1 MLARHAILLT
11 PSIAASLPLA
21 CRGAERTFLVP
32 HACTRPKNSL
42 SSFLATDPKKH
53 LLSPIIATLPRRTEI
68 TSVFATHPRPPW
80 EASPFLFALSAAER
94 NTSLAIAL
102 PQSPI
107 LLLLI
112 LLRTLWHNGR
122 LTTLFQ
128 STDYTLF
135 PSRRGVYPIS
145 LPPEAP
151 SRTQIR
157 SATRRRVHLSTSP
170 GEGPRGRPSAPPADS
185 VCAPAPGFRIRRGG

>member
-32 HACTRPKNSL
+32 HACTRPKNPL

-53 LLSPIIATLPRRTEI
+53 LLSPIIATLPKRTEI
-68 TSVFATHPRPPW
+68 TPVFATHPRPPW

-107 LLLLI
+107 PYPPSSHTLRHSLAQRPSHNSFPINRLHTLSIATGGRTSPCGYSVFKARAHNILQTGVWPHTIPAHLL
-112 LLRTLWHNGR
+112 
-122 LTTLFQ
+122 
-128 STDYTLF
+128 
-135 PSRRGVYPIS
+135 S
-145 LPPEAP
+145 LPH
-151 SRTQIR
+151 
-157 SATRRRVHLSTSP
+157 HLL
-170 GEGPRGRPSAPPADS
+170 
-185 VCAPAPGFRIRRGG
+185 

>member
-32 HACTRPKNSL
+32 HACTRPKNPL

-53 LLSPIIATLPRRTEI
+53 LLSPIIATLPKRTEI
-68 TSVFATHPRPPW
+68 TPVFATHPRPPW

-107 LLLLI
+107 PYPLSSFFSYSYALFGTTAVSQLFSNQPITHSFHRDGGCTSLCGYSVFKGRDHNII
-112 LLRTLWHNGR
+112 LQT
-122 LTTLFQ
+122 
-128 STDYTLF
+128 
-135 PSRRGVYPIS
+135 GVWPHTI
-145 LPPEAP
+145 
-151 SRTQIR
+151 
-157 SATRRRVHLSTSP
+157 P
-170 GEGPRGRPSAPPADS
+170 GH
-185 VCAPAPGFRIRRGG
+185 VL